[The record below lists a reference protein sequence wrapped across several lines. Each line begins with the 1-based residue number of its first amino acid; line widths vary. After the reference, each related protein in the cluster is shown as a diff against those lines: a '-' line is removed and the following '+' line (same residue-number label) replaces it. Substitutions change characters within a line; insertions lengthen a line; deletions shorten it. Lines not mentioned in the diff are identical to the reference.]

1 MLHCEARKYFQR
13 LDVVNSPAVTI
24 KLVEDL
30 ECLSLLLNGRCRNGL
45 EVFEMAKKSK
55 GLAAYE
61 AVNDV
66 KLVTADEAALIAGVS
81 RRGWYRFFSK
91 GLAPKP
97 VHIGRCARWKIV
109 ELFKWIDEDCHSMT
123 SDNGGKS

>member
-1 MLHCEARKYFQR
+1 M
-13 LDVVNSPAVTI
+13 TI
-24 KLVEDL
+24 KTYGGLGVPLAADYWQV
-30 ECLSLLLNGRCRNGL
+30 SKWL
-45 EVFEMAKKSK
+45 EVFEMVKKSK

-81 RRGWYRFFSK
+81 RRGWYRFVSK

-97 VHIGRCARWKIV
+97 IHIGRCARWKIA
-109 ELFKWIDEDCHSMT
+109 ELFKWIDGDCHSMT
-123 SDNGGKS
+123 SGDGGKS